1 MFVYQA
7 TSTML
12 DLKKDNGTDY
22 VTDRKPQDLFESF
35 KSSFTWCFLNEH
47 KYFGCKIGTPFK
59 NIPLVVKQNDYSTK
73 SVNAYITYEL
83 GDRPKVLLRS
93 FTLKNYLFSVTN
105 IVENSNKGNYV
116 YSGYLI
122 AFDGE
127 DSRSFG
133 NDFVGNVEMFGVAN
147 SSSSN
152 NDDYKNNFLVLG
164 EGDTSGING
173 SLGALKKKKFS
184 VNFSEEKTKFCL
196 SLHNSGDNSYLF
208 VNGEKIYKF
217 KANNKNVNFPN

>member
-1 MFVYQA
+1 MF
-7 TSTML
+7 SL
-12 DLKKDNGTDY
+12 
-22 VTDRKPQDLFESF
+22 
-35 KSSFTWCFLNEH
+35 
-47 KYFGCKIGTPFK
+47 
-59 NIPLVVKQNDYSTK
+59 
-73 SVNAYITYEL
+73 
-83 GDRPKVLLRS
+83 
-93 FTLKNYLFSVTN
+93 TN
-105 IVENSNKGNYV
+105 IVENSNKGKYV

-173 SLGALKKKKFS
+173 SLGALKKKKLMLIL
-184 VNFSEEKTKFCL
+184 VKKRQNF
-196 SLHNSGDNSYLF
+196 
-208 VNGEKIYKF
+208 
-217 KANNKNVNFPN
+217 A